1 MQKIKKNIIAV
12 LLLIMGVVLAL
23 TPWQLFKI
31 CCAASPTGIA
41 NTPMGFPMKCY
52 YSGKLFVASGIF
64 LALFALFSI
73 IKNTKGINILTSI
86 IAIIIAVSNYL
97 LPMGIIKV
105 GNMAVK
111 HWQIGMC
118 ANNKMACIQNTV
130 PAIKVILPIIL
141 LLGIFLLVKAFLTKT
156 R

>member
-1 MQKIKKNIIAV
+1 MKKIKGNFISV
-12 LLLIMGVVLAL
+12 LLLIMGVILAL

-31 CCAASPTGIA
+31 CCAAAPNGMA

-52 YSGKLFVASGIF
+52 YSGKLFVASGII

-73 IKNTKGINILTSI
+73 LKNSKGINILTSV

-105 GNMAVK
+105 GDMSVK
-111 HWQIGMC
+111 HWQIGFCGMET
-118 ANNKMACIQNTV
+118 MSCIQNTK
-130 PAIKVILPIIL
+130 PALLVILPIIL
-141 LLGIFLLVKAFLTKT
+141 ILGIFLLVKAFLSKA